1 MRVAWVPDGKS
12 VPTVEHGGITPSLDY
27 GVAVAK
33 GESTGVIMIGAWA
46 VDPGIVARKADEG
59 TVVDAVGILVDE
71 RPKIGRAGSDE
82 LGFLGVDEY
91 GGSVVPD
98 CDGVEPGVHGHA
110 ADVRINLSKEIDAIL
125 RAVLVGGV
133 FVNRKR
139 IDIGIKQSGFDIGLA
154 EVNARVICRTERGTL
169 VLPSRTPLREAAAGK
184 CSRISRAGGLI
195 IFIAVRNESS
205 TIIVRIHFPGE
216 GELTEIVHALR
227 ALGFLFGLGQG
238 WQKHGGQ
245 DGDNCD
251 DDEELNQS
259 EGGRAALMAA

>member
-1 MRVAWVPDGKS
+1 M
-12 VPTVEHGGITPSLDY
+12 DY

-46 VDPGIVARKADEG
+46 IDPGIVARKADEG
-59 TVVDAVGILVDE
+59 TVVDAVGILIDE

-133 FVNRKR
+133 LVNRKR

-154 EVNARVICRTERGTL
+154 DVNARVICRTEHGIK
-169 VLPSRTPLREAAAGK
+169 VLPSRTPLGVAATG
-184 CSRISRAGGLI
+184 
-195 IFIAVRNESS
+195 
-205 TIIVRIHFPGE
+205 
-216 GELTEIVHALR
+216 
-227 ALGFLFGLGQG
+227 
-238 WQKHGGQ
+238 
-245 DGDNCD
+245 
-251 DDEELNQS
+251 
-259 EGGRAALMAA
+259 